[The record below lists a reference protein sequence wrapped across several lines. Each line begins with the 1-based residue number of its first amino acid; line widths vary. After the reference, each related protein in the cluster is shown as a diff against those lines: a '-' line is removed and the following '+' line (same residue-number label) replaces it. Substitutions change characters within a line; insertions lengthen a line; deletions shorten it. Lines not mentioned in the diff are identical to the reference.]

1 MSVVHPQ
8 PHPRQFEVFVP
19 ANPEI
24 ARKYGQV
31 RVEDWDDRVAG
42 EAWIERLSHRG
53 SEAFPEAMG
62 YMRTRDEVHAATGFS
77 PASANH
83 TEIVRCHATA
93 TGELVL
99 LHDDWL

>member
-1 MSVVHPQ
+1 MPAHHLQ
-8 PHPRQFEVFVP
+8 PHPRQFEVFFP

-24 ARKYGQV
+24 AKKYGQI

-42 EAWIERLSHRG
+42 ETWADRLAHRG
-53 SEAFPEAMG
+53 ADAFPEAMG
-62 YMRTRDEVHAATGFS
+62 YMRTRDQVHAATGHS
-77 PASANH
+77 PAATTH
-83 TEIVRCHATA
+83 TEIVRCHSTT